1 MKPGSRILVAGGRTL
16 LGAALL
22 ELLPERGFNN
32 LVGTGT
38 DEPRLTDAVE
48 VERFFAD
55 ERPEYVF
62 LVGGLSG
69 GIEFNRTRPADLI
82 TDNLHTV
89 LNVVEAAH
97 GHGVKKLLY
106 TASSCAYPREA
117 TQPLRVESLTT
128 GPLEPTSEAYATAK
142 LAGWKLCD
150 AYRRQYGCRFVTA
163 FPANAFG
170 PHDDFN
176 PASGHVIPALIR
188 KMHEACEIRS
198 PAVTVWGSG
207 RPRRE
212 FIFSRD
218 LADACHFA
226 IENYDGDAPINLGG
240 GTDLSIADAA
250 RIIAEVV
257 GYRGRIDFDTTKPDG
272 APLKALDPSVLLGMG
287 WRPATDF
294 RAAVAKTY
302 QWYLHHDAKEGRV
315 HAHTAV

>member
-1 MKPGSRILVAGGRTL
+1 MKPGSRVFVAGGRTV

-32 LVGTGT
+32 LVGAGT
-38 DEPRLTDAVE
+38 DEPRLADAVE
-48 VERFFAD
+48 VEGFFAD

-97 GHGVKKLLY
+97 RHGVKKLLY

-117 TQPLRVESLTT
+117 PQPLRVESLRT

-176 PASGHVIPALIR
+176 PPSGHVIPALIR
-188 KMHEACEIRS
+188 KMHKARASES
-198 PAVTVWGSG
+198 PTVTVWGSG
-207 RPRRE
+207 LPRRE

-218 LADACHFA
+218 LADACLFA
-226 IENYDGDAPINLGG
+226 MEHYDGDAPINLGG
-240 GTDLSIADAA
+240 GTDLSIAEAA
-250 RIIAEVV
+250 STIAEVV
-257 GYRGRIDFDTTKPDG
+257 GYRGRIEFDTSKPDG
-272 APLKALDPSVLLGMG
+272 APLKALDSSVLLGMG

-302 QWYLHHDAKEGRV
+302 HWFLQHEEGRA
-315 HAHTAV
+315 HAHPAV

>member
-1 MKPGSRILVAGGRTL
+1 MKSGSRIFVAGSRTL

-22 ELLPERGFNN
+22 DLLPERGFDN

-38 DEPRLTDAVE
+38 DEPRVTDAVE

-82 TDNLHTV
+82 SDNLHTV
-89 LNVVEAAH
+89 LNVIEAAH
-97 GHGVKKLLY
+97 RHGAEKLLY
-106 TASSCAYPREA
+106 TASSCAYPRESP
-117 TQPLRVESLTT
+117 QPLRVESLTT

-170 PHDDFN
+170 PHDDFD

-188 KMHEACEIRS
+188 KMHAAWTSQS

-212 FIFSRD
+212 FMFSRD
-218 LADACHFA
+218 LADACLFA
-226 IENYDGDAPINLGG
+226 MNYYDGETPINLGG
-240 GTDLSIADAA
+240 GIDLSIADAA

-257 GYRGRIDFDTTKPDG
+257 GYCGRIVFDTSKPDG
-272 APLKALDPSVLLGMG
+272 APFKALDSSMLLEMG

-294 RAAVAKTY
+294 RTAVARTY
-302 QWYLHHDAKEGRV
+302 HWFLQHEATEGRV

>member
-1 MKPGSRILVAGGRTL
+1 MKPDSRVFVAGGRTL
-16 LGAALL
+16 LGAALQ
-22 ELLPERGFNN
+22 ELLPDRGCEN

-38 DEPRLTDAVE
+38 DEPKLTDAVE

-62 LVGGLSG
+62 LVGGMSG
-69 GIEFNRTRPADLI
+69 GIEFNRTHPAGLI
-82 TDNLHTV
+82 IDNLHTV

-97 GHGVKKLLY
+97 RHAVKKLLY
-106 TASSCAYPREA
+106 TASSCTYPREA
-117 TQPLRVESLTT
+117 PQPLRVESLTT

-150 AYRRQYGCRFVTA
+150 AYRRQHGCRFITA

-170 PHDDFN
+170 PRDDFN

-188 KMHEACEIRS
+188 KMHEARESLS
-198 PAVTVWGSG
+198 PVVTVWGSG

-218 LADACHFA
+218 LADACLFA
-226 IENYDGDAPINLGG
+226 MKHYSGDAPINLGG
-240 GTDLSIADAA
+240 GTDLSIAETA

-257 GYRGRIDFDTTKPDG
+257 GYRGRIEYDTSKPDG
-272 APLKALDPSVLLGMG
+272 APLKALDSSVLLGMG

-294 RAAVAKTY
+294 RTAVAKTY
-302 QWYLHHDAKEGRV
+302 EWLVKRSRSRQTSALTQG
-315 HAHTAV
+315 